1 MAQDKKD
8 TLFLGLH
15 VANYPY
21 IYSSIRI
28 YDGLNEDGTVKWL
41 QLKNKSAPISETK
54 SLNEIKT
61 DVGYVG

>member
-54 SLNEIKT
+54 SSRGTKINV
-61 DVGYVG
+61 DFVG